1 MAVRSYTLTLTGAAQ
16 RLSQVLPTGGGNA
29 DPTGGE
35 DLPFRQL
42 RLQADPANAN
52 VVYVGDSSAVSA
64 TAHGGSL
71 DPTEAS
77 AQVLVLGPFPT
88 GPLRLSD
95 LWVLGT
101 NTQRLM
107 VLGVPF

>member
-1 MAVRSYTLTLTGAAQ
+1 MALRSYTLTLTGVAQ
-16 RLSQVLPTGGGNA
+16 RLSQVLSTGAGNA

-35 DLPFRQL
+35 DIPFRQI
-42 RLQADPANAN
+42 RLQADPANAA
-52 VVYVGDSSAVSA
+52 VVYVGDSSAVSS

-77 AQVLVLGPFPT
+77 ANSIILGPFPT

-95 LWVLGT
+95 IWVVGT